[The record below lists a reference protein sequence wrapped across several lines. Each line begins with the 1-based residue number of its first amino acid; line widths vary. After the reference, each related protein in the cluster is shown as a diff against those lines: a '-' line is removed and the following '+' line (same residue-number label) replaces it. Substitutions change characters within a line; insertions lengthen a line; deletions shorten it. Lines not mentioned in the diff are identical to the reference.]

1 VITDGGFRL
10 LPIVLLAVVLGVTC
24 EGPSPS
30 PLDPGGRLSG
40 AVVRDGIEYR
50 AEVLVMES
58 FPVQLSGRATL
69 RNRSDQP
76 RTVTFADGCLVLLR
90 AFRPQGGGPVWDQG
104 HDVACTQALVPVE
117 LEPGAARELSAPTVS
132 AYDILRA
139 DLPDGDYRIALYL
152 RPVDAPEIEIDAGTT
167 DLAIPR

>member
-1 VITDGGFRL
+1 MTSLRVV
-10 LPIVLLAVVLGVTC
+10 PVLLLGFAGVAC
-24 EGPSPS
+24 GDASSRS

-69 RNRSDQP
+69 RNRSGQP
-76 RTVTFADGCLVLLR
+76 REVTFSDGCLVLLR
-90 AFRPQGGGPVWDQG
+90 AYRPQGGGPVWDQG
-104 HDVACTQALVPVE
+104 HHVACTQALVPVE
-117 LEPGAARELSAPTVS
+117 LGPGEERVLSAPTVS
-132 AYDILRA
+132 AYDILRG

-152 RPVDAPEIEIDAGTT
+152 RPVEAPEIEIDAGTT
-167 DLAIPR
+167 VLAIPR